1 MCSNLLATRILI
13 LSRVLV
19 IPCEDTVHYL
29 QSKLSLSQFYTNYS
43 IMAMS
48 TIETGPKLNWTR
60 DNQMYERYR
69 VWKKKVEFIFCSAL
83 ADSTPKQLVSYLK
96 YWMADQGIPL
106 IEKWESTGKL
116 DYSNAEE
123 TPATEG
129 GRRRILLSGYKVQT
143 YWDLLD
149 EEFKPKGNKL
159 LSIIELWTRSKQG
172 DKPLNQWL
180 TQVYNLVNICKY
192 PEDSTDRIIRDVL
205 IVGCN
210 SNHARDK
217 IIQQGEAVTL
227 NQVIEILQA
236 EESAYSTMKQI
247 QDCEEKPPASI
258 YYQAYDSR
266 SKKSKNPSNEQ
277 NSSSSSPTGSK
288 RKCFRC
294 GEPFSRQH
302 MKECRAQNVTC
313 NGCGIKGHLKKCCK
327 KSGNFPKDS
336 SNQQNNQS
344 PSTGSSRMNFASTLP
359 QTEAE
364 FFDEKGLLKHY
375 NPQVPQQHTGSMFI
389 LKKVQDP
396 NNAILLS
403 EDGVEIQHNTSTS
416 VSDPDPAPILSPDF
430 PFQEFPLR
438 EVVNQS
444 QIDYYSI
451 SDTSDPRENSNSS
464 RKAAKSTDLPLKS
477 CLANR
482 SHKELREIKGSAI
495 STAPTQSS
503 RDFNTISISDNCAT
517 RKSIPGITP
526 RIMTD
531 NPSITTTS
539 PVETGVTAIQAEIPE
554 EIQVHSSNYRSVIP
568 TDTQAL
574 TALQNLISDDFQAKN
589 THSTQRKGEE
599 TPDTRPDIQD
609 KAFQLIQKIHNQ
621 LQQVQWDLQR
631 LHSLHKYEN

>member
-1 MCSNLLATRILI
+1 
-13 LSRVLV
+13 
-19 IPCEDTVHYL
+19 
-29 QSKLSLSQFYTNYS
+29 
-43 IMAMS
+43 MS
-48 TIETGPKLNWTR
+48 TLETGPQLNWTR
-60 DNQMYERYR
+60 DNQMYECYR

-96 YWMADQGIPL
+96 YWMGDQGIPL

-129 GRRRILLSGYKVQT
+129 GRRRTLSSGYKVQT

-159 LSIIELWTRSKQG
+159 LSIIELWTHSKQG

-192 PEDSTDRIIRDVL
+192 PEDSIDRIIQDVL

-217 IIQQGEAVTL
+217 IIRQGEAIAL

-236 EESAYSTMKQI
+236 EESAYSTMQQI
-247 QDCEEKPPASI
+247 QGYGKKSPASI

-288 RKCFRC
+288 KKCFRC

-302 MKECRAQNVTC
+302 MKECKAQDVIC

-336 SNQQNNQS
+336 NRQNQPS
-344 PSTGSSRMNFASTLP
+344 SSTGPGKMNIASAAPPL
-359 QTEAE
+359 EAD
-364 FFDEKGLLKHY
+364 FFDEKGLLKQY
-375 NPQVPQQHTGSMFI
+375 IPQNQQQHTGSMYV
-389 LKKVQDP
+389 LKKFQGNP
-396 NNAILLS
+396 NDDILFS
-403 EDGVEIQHNTSTS
+403 DNGVEVQHS
-416 VSDPDPAPILSPDF
+416 VSDPDPAPIPTPDF
-430 PFQEFPLR
+430 RFQEFPLT

-444 QIDYYSI
+444 QKDSYSI
-451 SDTSDPRENSNSS
+451 SDTSDPRETSNSS
-464 RKAAKSTDLPLKS
+464 RKATKSTDLPLKS
-477 CLANR
+477 GLNSSSHEEVRENR
-482 SHKELREIKGSAI
+482 DLTV

-503 RDFNTISISDNCAT
+503 RDSNTISISDNSAT
-517 RKSIPGITP
+517 RESNPGINTRITP
-526 RIMTD
+526 GIMT
-531 NPSITTTS
+531 NTPSTPTTF
-539 PVETGVTAIQAEIPE
+539 PVDTDVTAIPAEIPE
-554 EIQVHSSNYRSVIP
+554 EIQMHSSNYRSVIP

-599 TPDTRPDIQD
+599 TPDTRSDIQD
-609 KAFQLIQKIHNQ
+609 EAFQLIQKIHNQ
-621 LQQVQWDLQR
+621 LQEVQWDLQR
-631 LHSLHKYEN
+631 LHSLHKYKN

>member
-1 MCSNLLATRILI
+1 
-13 LSRVLV
+13 
-19 IPCEDTVHYL
+19 
-29 QSKLSLSQFYTNYS
+29 
-43 IMAMS
+43 MS
-48 TIETGPKLNWTR
+48 TLETGPKLNWTR

-96 YWMADQGIPL
+96 YWMGDQGIPL

-129 GRRRILLSGYKVQT
+129 GRRRVLSSGYKVQT

-217 IIQQGEAVTL
+217 IIRQGEAVTL

-236 EESAYSTMKQI
+236 EESAYSTMQQI
-247 QDCEEKPPASI
+247 QGYGKKSPASI
-258 YYQAYDSR
+258 YYQSYDSR
-266 SKKSKNPSNEQ
+266 SKKSKTPSNEQ
-277 NSSSSSPTGSK
+277 NSCSSPTGPTGSK
-288 RKCFRC
+288 KKCFRC

-327 KSGNFPKDS
+327 KSGNFPKDD

-344 PSTGSSRMNFASTLP
+344 PSTGSNRMNFASTLP

-364 FFDEKGLLKHY
+364 FFDEKGLLKEY
-375 NPQVPQQHTGSMFI
+375 NPQQQQQQQQHTDSMYV
-389 LKKVQDP
+389 LKKFQGNP
-396 NNAILLS
+396 NDDILFS
-403 EDGVEIQHNTSTS
+403 DNGVEVQHS
-416 VSDPDPAPILSPDF
+416 VSDPDPAPIPTPDF
-430 PFQEFPLR
+430 PFQEFPLT

-451 SDTSDPRENSNSS
+451 SDTSDLRETSNSS
-464 RKAAKSTDLPLKS
+464 RKATKSTDLPLQSGLKS
-477 CLANR
+477 DLNNR
-482 SHKELREIKGSAI
+482 SHEEMTEYRDLTVSDKH
-495 STAPTQSS
+495 TQSS
-503 RDFNTISISDNCAT
+503 RDFSTISIPDNSAT
-517 RKSIPGITP
+517 RKSYPGIDTGITTG
-526 RIMTD
+526 IMT
-531 NPSITTTS
+531 PSAPTTF
-539 PVETGVTAIQAEIPE
+539 PVETDVTAIPAEIPE
-554 EIQVHSSNYRSVIP
+554 EVQMHSNNYRSVIP

-599 TPDTRPDIQD
+599 TPDTRSNIQD
-609 KAFQLIQKIHNQ
+609 EAFQLIQKIHNQ
-621 LQQVQWDLQR
+621 LQEVQWDLQR
-631 LHSLHKYEN
+631 LHSLHKYKN

>member
-1 MCSNLLATRILI
+1 
-13 LSRVLV
+13 
-19 IPCEDTVHYL
+19 
-29 QSKLSLSQFYTNYS
+29 
-43 IMAMS
+43 MAMS
-48 TIETGPKLNWTR
+48 TLETGPKLDWTR

-96 YWMADQGIPL
+96 YWMGDQGIPL

-123 TPATEG
+123 EDT
-129 GRRRILLSGYKVQT
+129 LSSGYRVQT

-192 PEDSTDRIIRDVL
+192 PENSTDRIIRDVL

-210 SNHARDK
+210 SNHARDR
-217 IIQQGEAVTL
+217 IIRQGEAVTL
-227 NQVIEILQA
+227 NQVLEILQT
-236 EESAYSTMKQI
+236 EESTHSTMQQI
-247 QDCEEKPPASI
+247 QGYQKKPTGSI

-266 SKKSKNPSNEQ
+266 SKKSKVSNEQ
-277 NSSSSSPTGSK
+277 NSSSSSPTGSTGSK

-302 MKECRAQNVTC
+302 LKECRAQNVTC

-336 SNQQNNQS
+336 SNRQNQSS
-344 PSTGSSRMNFASTLP
+344 PSTDTGRMNFASTALP

-364 FFDEKGLLKHY
+364 FFDEKGLLKEY
-375 NPQVPQQHTGSMFI
+375 NPQQQQYQHTGSMYV
-389 LKKVQDP
+389 LKKFQGNPSDD
-396 NNAILLS
+396 ILFS
-403 EDGVEIQHNTSTS
+403 DNGVEIQHNTPTS

-430 PFQEFPLR
+430 PFQEFPLT

-444 QIDYYSI
+444 QTDISSI
-451 SDTSDPRENSNSS
+451 SDTSDPSESSNSS
-464 RKAAKSTDLPLKS
+464 SKAIKSTDLPLKS
-477 CLANR
+477 GLANR
-482 SHKELREIKGSAI
+482 SREEITEYRDLTVSEMH
-495 STAPTQSS
+495 TQSS
-503 RDFNTISISDNCAT
+503 RDSNTIFTPDNSDTGESN
-517 RKSIPGITP
+517 PGIT
-526 RIMTD
+526 TG
-531 NPSITTTS
+531 ITTDAPST
-539 PVETGVTAIQAEIPE
+539 PTTFPEETDVTAIHAETSKE
-554 EIQVHSSNYRSVIP
+554 MHSSNYRSVIP

-574 TALQNLISDDFQAKN
+574 TALQNLLSDDFQAKN

-599 TPDTRPDIQD
+599 TPDTRSELQNET
-609 KAFQLIQKIHNQ
+609 FQLIQKIHNQ
-621 LQQVQWDLQR
+621 LQEVQWDLQR
-631 LHSLHKYEN
+631 LHSLHKYKN